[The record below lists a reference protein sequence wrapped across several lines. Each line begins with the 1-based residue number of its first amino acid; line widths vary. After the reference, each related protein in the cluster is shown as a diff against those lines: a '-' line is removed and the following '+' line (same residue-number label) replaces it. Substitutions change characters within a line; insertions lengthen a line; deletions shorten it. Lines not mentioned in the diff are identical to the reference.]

1 MTSTGSLAAA
11 EVVPSMRESLERNS
25 WWRDSDDCDSDL
37 SFFWLR
43 RRRQDRNG
51 QPPGVPK
58 ADG

>member
-1 MTSTGSLAAA
+1 MK
-11 EVVPSMRESLERNS
+11 ESLERNS
-25 WWRDSDDCDSDL
+25 WWRDSGEFDSDP

-51 QPPGVPK
+51 QPGGVPN